1 MYQIIKLNTK
11 DNIAVSPM
19 AIPKDSFINDF
30 NITTTNE
37 IPLGHKISLE
47 KITQGEKIIKYGQ
60 IIGIASKNIQIGE
73 HVHSHNLCFADFD
86 RIYASSK
93 KNITA
98 KKSSKISTFQGIVRK
113 NGTTGTRIYIGTV
126 SYTHLTLPAVCSG

>member
-19 AIPKDSFINDF
+19 VIPKDSFINDF

-47 KITQGEKIIKYGQ
+47 KIEKKQ
-60 IIGIASKNIQIGE
+60 TW
-73 HVHSHNLCFADFD
+73 NLVQAF
-86 RIYASSK
+86 K
-93 KNITA
+93 
-98 KKSSKISTFQGIVRK
+98 V
-113 NGTTGTRIYIGTV
+113 
-126 SYTHLTLPAVCSG
+126 